1 MDMEKNKRSREFGM
15 AAGGLI
21 RSGSLPRFGEHAFIH
36 GTEESDGQVVD
47 TNFGNLV
54 R

>member
-1 MDMEKNKRSREFGM
+1 MV
-15 AAGGLI
+15 
-21 RSGSLPRFGEHAFIH
+21 RSGSLPRFGETINIH
-36 GTEESDGQVVD
+36 KTYESGGRDSEDVD